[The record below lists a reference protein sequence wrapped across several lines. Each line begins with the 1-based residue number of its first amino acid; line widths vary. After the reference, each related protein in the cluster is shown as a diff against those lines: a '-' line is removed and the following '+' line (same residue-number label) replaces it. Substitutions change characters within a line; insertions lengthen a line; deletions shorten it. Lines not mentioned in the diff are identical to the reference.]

1 MGKVV
6 ENSPDSSLDGTYNLA
21 SNGDKREDICIDGCV
36 YERDGLEYCFISKP
50 VDESADVVC
59 DDGFTGPSTSDFP
72 STGTGSIMS
81 PTPMESTEA
90 TGPTETGPST
100 ETGPTEPGL
109 TGQYLCPDGTS
120 IPREKVCDGIQDC
133 PQTETTGGGE
143 DEEEDCGSGG
153 GETGPTQP
161 GLTGSTGSTG
171 SSGPTTTQSLESLGA
186 AVAQAQ
192 ADAEAA
198 LAAIAAADAAIEAAN
213 NAVSELNDID
223 LNDFGPPG
231 RRFKRQASTIT
242 AYPVPTTC
250 ASVFILMDNIT
261 TTLSDNPAG
270 VKPLITALRD
280 IVKPL
285 DEPCSDEDL
294 SSLDSKRNAAKS
306 TAEEAVAKQT
316 NIKAAATEDYNAAN
330 EEIISLNEQIADGG
344 GSTIAA
350 GTAATTVATM
360 YVEPTTGGTGSTFD
374 GSSPMGSTFD
384 GSSPTGEIG
393 STGPTGTGPTG
404 ETGST
409 GPTGTGPTGET
420 GSMGPDGTGPSGE
433 TGSTGPDGT
442 GPTGETGSTGP
453 TGTGSTGTEGPTGG
467 STVSGGPT
475 GETGSTGTGL
485 TGETGS

>member
-1 MGKVV
+1 MGQQLKCHQPTGVTGAETTEMGQSIQFVLIFSLLSLFPGNQCQTEECCSTKVV

-90 TGPTETGPST
+90 TGPTETGPT
-100 ETGPTEPGL
+100 ETGPTEPG
-109 TGQYLCPDGTS
+109 
-120 IPREKVCDGIQDC
+120 
-133 PQTETTGGGE
+133 
-143 DEEEDCGSGG
+143 
-153 GETGPTQP
+153 
-161 GLTGSTGSTG
+161 TGSTG

-186 AVAQAQ
+186 AAAQAR
-192 ADAEAA
+192 ADAEEA
-198 LAAIAAADAAIEAAN
+198 LAKIAAADAAIEAAS
-213 NAVSELNDID
+213 NAASQLNDID
-223 LNDFGPPG
+223 FNQFLPQ
-231 RRFKRQASTIT
+231 RRFRRQASTTT

-250 ASVFILMDNIT
+250 ASVLILMDDIT

-270 VKPLITALRD
+270 VTPLITALFA
-280 IVKPL
+280 ITTPL
-285 DEPCSDEDL
+285 AEPCTAEDV
-294 SSLDSKRNAAKS
+294 SSLESKNDAAKS
-306 TAEEAVAKQT
+306 TAEAAVAEQT
-316 NIKAAATEDYNAAN
+316 NLKAAATDDYNAAN

-350 GTAATTVATM
+350 GTAAPTVATV
-360 YVEPTTGGTGSTFD
+360 YVEPTTGGTGSTFDGSSPMGSTFD

-404 ETGST
+404 EIG
-409 GPTGTGPTGET
+409 
-420 GSMGPDGTGPSGE
+420 
-433 TGSTGPDGT
+433 
-442 GPTGETGSTGP
+442 
-453 TGTGSTGTEGPTGG
+453 
-467 STVSGGPT
+467 
-475 GETGSTGTGL
+475 
-485 TGETGS
+485 